1 MTEDMTPNLSVVIPA
16 YNEQESLE
24 STVKA
29 VLAALPD
36 PSRSELV
43 LVDDGSTDETLAV
56 ARAIASSCPAAV
68 VVVPRSTNGGMG
80 QALASGFEA
89 VTGDVL
95 TWIPGDGEYDLSEVL
110 AGLEQLADHDLVLV
124 RRRARGQTARN
135 VVSAIMYTLIRVLF
149 GFNARNYCGIFVVRR
164 SRWEGLS
171 IRSRDVFFTLEIALR
186 ATQRGWRI
194 GYVDA
199 EWRPRTSGQSKVFRP
214 SVLVKNLIEL
224 LAFRARLWLGR

>member
-1 MTEDMTPNLSVVIPA
+1 MTEDLTPRLSVVIPA

-36 PSRSELV
+36 ASRSELV

-56 ARAIASSCPAAV
+56 ARAIASWCPADV
-68 VVVPRSTNGGMG
+68 VVVPRATNGGMG

-110 AGLEQLADHDLVLV
+110 VGLDQLADHDLVLV
-124 RRRARGQTARN
+124 RRRARVQTARN

-164 SRWEGLS
+164 PRWEELS

-199 EWRPRTSGQSKVFRP
+199 DWRPRTSGQSKVFRP
-214 SVLVKNLIEL
+214 SVLVKNLVEL
-224 LAFRARLWLGR
+224 LTFRARLWLGR